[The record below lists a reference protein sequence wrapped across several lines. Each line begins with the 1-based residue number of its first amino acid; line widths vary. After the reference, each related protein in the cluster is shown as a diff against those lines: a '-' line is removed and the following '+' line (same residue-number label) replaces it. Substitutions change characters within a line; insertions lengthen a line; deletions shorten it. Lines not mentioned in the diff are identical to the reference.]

1 MMWIPSVVLNGLKCH
16 SIYRPPLSLPLK
28 YHVLKSLVSLYG
40 AAMSLTLYY
49 HPLASFCHKV
59 LIALYESGINFDK
72 RIINLG
78 EEADRAELEAIWPLC
93 KFPVLRDHARRRDVP
108 ETSIIIEYLDR
119 HYPGAQPM
127 IPADWDDALDVRL
140 WDRFFDNYVQE
151 PVTTIVTAHL
161 TGLSCDQTKERT
173 KLKTAYKMIEKRMS
187 TRSWMCGETFSLADC
202 AAAPALFYA
211 ATLLPFPEEY
221 QHLQGYFERL
231 VSRPSVKQVLDEA
244 KPYFSM
250 YPFASDIPDRFL

>member
-1 MMWIPSVVLNGLKCH
+1 MT
-16 SIYRPPLSLPLK
+16 
-28 YHVLKSLVSLYG
+28 
-40 AAMSLTLYY
+40 LTLYY

-59 LIALYESGINFDK
+59 LIALYENGTAFDK

-93 KFPVLRDHARRRDVP
+93 KFPVLRDHAQRRDVP

-151 PVTTIVTAHL
+151 PVTTIVMAHL

-187 TRSWMCGETFSLADC
+187 TRSWMCGEAFSLAEC

-221 QHLQGYFERL
+221 IHLQAYFERL
-231 VSRPSVKQVLDEA
+231 VSRPSIKQVLEEA
-244 KPYFSM
+244 KPYFSL
-250 YPFASDIPDRFL
+250 YPFASDIPERFL

>member
-1 MMWIPSVVLNGLKCH
+1 
-16 SIYRPPLSLPLK
+16 
-28 YHVLKSLVSLYG
+28 
-40 AAMSLTLYY
+40 MSLTLYY

-59 LIALYESGINFDK
+59 LIALYENGTAFDK

-78 EEADRAELEAIWPLC
+78 DQADRAELEAIWPLC
-93 KFPVLRDHARRRDVP
+93 KFPVLRDNTHRRDVP

-187 TRSWMCGETFSLADC
+187 TRSWMCGESFSLAEC

-221 QHLQGYFERL
+221 LHLQGYFERL
-231 VSRPSVKQVLDEA
+231 VSRPSVKQVLEEA
-244 KPYFSM
+244 KPYFPM